1 MEAWFRNNDLLCTGV
16 HGMQMRLAG
25 STRTSGTYVVGG
37 RIRPDLGVQR
47 LNNSCHL
54 FCAFGVSGES
64 AWNN

>member
-1 MEAWFRNNDLLCTGV
+1 MEAWFRRDDLLGTEVRGV
-16 HGMQMRLAG
+16 QMRLAG

-37 RIRPDLGVQR
+37 RVRPDLGVQR

-64 AWNN
+64 A